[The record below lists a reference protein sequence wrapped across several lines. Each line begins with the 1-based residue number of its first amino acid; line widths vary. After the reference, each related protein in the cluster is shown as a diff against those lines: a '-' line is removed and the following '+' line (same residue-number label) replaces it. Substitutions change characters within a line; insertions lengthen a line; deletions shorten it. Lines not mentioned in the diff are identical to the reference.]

1 MHSGKKLAKQSG
13 SCAVFLFLYF
23 HAGERDGCSKPPL
36 KGAKKD
42 PSVDLPSAQQE
53 AQQHRAPGRCTLVM
67 PTPCQLLQDLAGIEF
82 QPPTDFSNAGVPF
95 WNPMVL

>member
-13 SCAVFLFLYF
+13 SSALFLFLYF

-53 AQQHRAPGRCTLVM
+53 AQQHRAPCRALWS
-67 PTPCQLLQDLAGIEF
+67 CQPHAS
-82 QPPTDFSNAGVPF
+82 FSRIWLG
-95 WNPMVL
+95 

>member
-1 MHSGKKLAKQSG
+1 MKLRHWGQLPPKEKEEEMRSSWKPKGKMHSGKKLAKQSG

-42 PSVDLPSAQQE
+42 PSVDLP
-53 AQQHRAPGRCTLVM
+53 
-67 PTPCQLLQDLAGIEF
+67 
-82 QPPTDFSNAGVPF
+82 
-95 WNPMVL
+95 